1 MAKAGV
7 EFGAEVKKKYFHF
20 KEAFTFLNHAS
31 YGAVPSHIREKQ
43 KQLLDVVNDNP
54 DVFYRQAWKPFMS
67 TAIQAAAEFLGADP
81 NNVVLVQNATT
92 GINTVLKAFPW
103 KKGDEILATTH
114 TYCSIQNTCRKA
126 AQISTGGHFH
136 QLEIN
141 FPIKDEEEIVRNMA
155 SAIDEHPS
163 VRIVLLDHIT
173 SPTALLMPLKRMIE
187 ECRKRGVLVL
197 IDGAHAPGQIE
208 INLEELCPDFYVGN
222 FHKWVYTPRGCAFLW
237 VHKDHQNWCTPLV
250 TSYMYDKG
258 FQLEYGQQGTRD
270 DTPYFLIPDAIQFY
284 KDMGGRERITKY
296 TKELLDSACKMIA
309 ERLQTRLAEI
319 PKSMEVPGMKIVLLP
334 DCTYNER
341 YSNTWEG
348 SQNLQFDIMNKHRIH
363 VTVNSIQGRLYMRLA
378 ANIYNEMADYEKL
391 ADLLVKL
398 FKEGE

>member
-1 MAKAGV
+1 
-7 EFGAEVKKKYFHF
+7 
-20 KEAFTFLNHAS
+20 
-31 YGAVPSHIREKQ
+31 
-43 KQLLDVVNDNP
+43 
-54 DVFYRQAWKPFMS
+54 MS

-81 NNVVLVQNATT
+81 NNVVLVQNAT
-92 GINTVLKAFPW
+92 
-103 KKGDEILATTH
+103 
-114 TYCSIQNTCRKA
+114 
-126 AQISTGGHFH
+126 TGGHFH

-163 VRIVLLDHIT
+163 VRTVLLDHIT

-284 KDMGGRERITKY
+284 KDMGGRE
-296 TKELLDSACKMIA
+296 
-309 ERLQTRLAEI
+309 
-319 PKSMEVPGMKIVLLP
+319 
-334 DCTYNER
+334 
-341 YSNTWEG
+341 G

-378 ANIYNEMADYEKL
+378 ANIYNEMADYDKL

-398 FKEGE
+398 FKEGR